1 MRKIYVMKKI
11 VILVAGSA
19 LILLGCSKSNK
30 SGPAANNG
38 DSASPSSASGG
49 AAAGP
54 TELKLK
60 WQAGKQYDMKMELNQ
75 SSDYAVPGHPTH
87 QELKLT
93 QGLSYSPLKDVDN
106 GGHQVELK
114 FTSQDLDLT
123 QNGKEIV
130 SYDSTQ
136 KTPVQPGSPSAS
148 VAAAMGAMLDAPIDY
163 TFAADGTVQK
173 VDGLDSLASR
183 ITAAVPD
190 QRQRASFQQLYSE
203 DTMKQYGDF
212 SRALPDH
219 PVSVGDSW
227 TSSQDITS
235 PAGVATID
243 GTYTFKDWEQ
253 HSGHNCVH
261 ILVNGDI
268 KTKSAN
274 AASIGAVV
282 KITKGAINGD
292 AWFDPDL
299 GMFVDSN
306 TDQDMTLDIAT
317 RQADITEH
325 MKQNVEMSLLNVNP

>member
-1 MRKIYVMKKI
+1 
-11 VILVAGSA
+11 
-19 LILLGCSKSNK
+19 
-30 SGPAANNG
+30 
-38 DSASPSSASGG
+38 
-49 AAAGP
+49 
-54 TELKLK
+54 
-60 WQAGKQYDMKMELNQ
+60 
-75 SSDYAVPGHPTH
+75 
-87 QELKLT
+87 
-93 QGLSYSPLKDVDN
+93 
-106 GGHQVELK
+106 
-114 FTSQDLDLT
+114 
-123 QNGKEIV
+123 
-130 SYDSTQ
+130 
-136 KTPVQPGSPSAS
+136 
-148 VAAAMGAMLDAPIDY
+148 
-163 TFAADGTVQK
+163 
-173 VDGLDSLASR
+173 
-183 ITAAVPD
+183 
-190 QRQRASFQQLYSE
+190 
-203 DTMKQYGDF
+203 MKQYGDF